1 MHYSSIMAPTPG
13 ETFAPVSAPSWAPGN
28 YSLDMM
34 ELTADFETL
43 PDDVATLLLNYKAF
57 NIGEGFYEDR
67 SSSSDVFN
75 SDARLR
81 TERVLR

>member
-1 MHYSSIMAPTPG
+1 
-13 ETFAPVSAPSWAPGN
+13 
-28 YSLDMM
+28 MM